1 MQTKFGEVFGA
12 FLNRINDYDYANK
25 LSKEDLDYVLTTFLE
40 SSVATFNEA
49 SGEEYDDFL
58 LDKEAKMFDR
68 ELKRIEIDILAH
80 LMVVEYL
87 KPNLYTTELL
97 RQVLSDRDYKVYS
110 QANQMNQL
118 KDLYEL
124 TKREANVKMN
134 NYLFNRLVV
143 RAK

>member
-58 LDKEAKMFDR
+58 LDKETKMFDR

>member
-1 MQTKFGEVFGA
+1 MQTKFVEVFGA

-58 LDKEAKMFDR
+58 LNKEAKMFDR

>member
-1 MQTKFGEVFGA
+1 MPTKFDEVFAA

-25 LSKEDLDYVLTTFLE
+25 LSKDDLVYVLTTFLE

-58 LDKEAKMFDR
+58 LDKENQVFDR

-87 KPNLYTTELL
+87 KPNLYTTELI

-118 KDLYEL
+118 KDLYEV

-134 NYLFNRLVV
+134 YYLFNRLVV

>member
-58 LDKEAKMFDR
+58 LNKEAKMFDR

>member
-1 MQTKFGEVFGA
+1 MPTKFDEVFAA
-12 FLNRINDYDYANK
+12 FLNRISDYDYANK
-25 LSKEDLDYVLTTFLE
+25 LSKDDLVYVLTTFLE

-58 LDKEAKMFDR
+58 LDKENQVFDR

-87 KPNLYTTELL
+87 KPNLYTTELI

-118 KDLYEL
+118 KDLYEV

-134 NYLFNRLVV
+134 YYLFNRLVV

>member
-1 MQTKFGEVFGA
+1 MPTKFDEVFAA

-25 LSKEDLDYVLTTFLE
+25 LSKDDLVYVLTTFLE

-58 LDKEAKMFDR
+58 LDKENQAFDR

-87 KPNLYTTELL
+87 KPNLYTTELI

-118 KDLYEL
+118 KDLYEV

-134 NYLFNRLVV
+134 YYLFNRLVV

>member
-25 LSKEDLDYVLTTFLE
+25 LTKEDLDYVLTTFLE

>member
-25 LSKEDLDYVLTTFLE
+25 LTKEDLDYVLTTFLE

-58 LDKEAKMFDR
+58 LDKEAKIFDR

>member
-1 MQTKFGEVFGA
+1 
-12 FLNRINDYDYANK
+12 
-25 LSKEDLDYVLTTFLE
+25 
-40 SSVATFNEA
+40 
-49 SGEEYDDFL
+49 
-58 LDKEAKMFDR
+58 MFDR